1 MIRVFL
7 AVIGMFFLPFLLYAA
22 YEYVKNRGEMKHGF
36 LHNAPINW
44 LTVAG
49 TVFAVVTLGS
59 LVSTEI
65 LKWEREQQRA
75 TTETSGEQTPGSRP

>member
-7 AVIGMFFLPFLLYAA
+7 AVVGMFFLPFLLYAA
-22 YEYVKNRGEMKHGF
+22 YEYVKNRGDMKQGYF
-36 LHNAPINW
+36 KNAPINW

-59 LVSTEI
+59 LVSNEI
-65 LKWEREQQRA
+65 LKWERDQRA
-75 TTETSGEQTPGSRP
+75 TTETSGEQTPGRTP